1 MISKSGLKNYV
12 IAVSNSAAAGMA
24 RRSASILIAVL
35 AHVLLLFFAVF
46 TIKTVVNPPSESAG
60 IIRLADIR
68 EEAPPKPQPVSV
80 PAAVSEPIA
89 AIVVETED
97 AVSASASVSG
107 ETFSEEEDAIDFLP
121 MHLVSQL
128 PRFSEDEIKRK
139 VIYPP
144 IAQRSE
150 LEGTVYLEIFVDSSG
165 AVKSVTILK
174 EDPPDRGF
182 GEAAA
187 KAFQGLKGS
196 PALANG
202 KEVAVRYRYPVRFAL
217 R

>member
-1 MISKSGLKNYV
+1 VISKSSLKPGLKNCV
-12 IAVSNSAAAGMA
+12 AAVSNFASACMA
-24 RRSASILIAVL
+24 KRYTSVLIAAL
-35 AHVLLLFFAVF
+35 AHVLILFFAVF
-46 TIKTVVNPPSESAG
+46 TIKTVINPPTEHAG

-68 EEAPPKPQPVSV
+68 EEAPPKPQPVPVAASEPIATTV
-80 PAAVSEPIA
+80 IETKEAVSEP
-89 AIVVETED
+89 
-97 AVSASASVSG
+97 VSG
-107 ETFSEEEDAIDFLP
+107 ESNPGEGEIIEFLP

-128 PRFSEDEIKRK
+128 PRFSEEEIKRR

-150 LEGTVYLEIFVDSSG
+150 LEGTVYLEIFVDSFG
-165 AVKSVTILK
+165 AVRSVTVLK

-187 KAFQGLKGS
+187 QAFHGLKGS

-202 KEVAVRYRYPVRFAL
+202 KEVAVRYRYPVRFTL

>member
-1 MISKSGLKNYV
+1 VINKTGLKNGV
-12 IAVSNSAAAGMA
+12 VAVNNTAAAGMA
-24 RRSASILIAVL
+24 RRSASVLIAVL

-46 TIKTVVNPPSESAG
+46 TIKTVINAPSESAG

-68 EEAPPKPQPVSV
+68 EEAPPKPQTV
-80 PAAVSEPIA
+80 PAAAASEPIA
-89 AIVVETED
+89 ATVVETED
-97 AVSASASVSG
+97 AVSVSG
-107 ETFSEEEDAIDFLP
+107 ETISGEEDVIEFLP

-128 PRFSEDEIKRK
+128 PRFSEDEIKKR
-139 VIYPP
+139 VVYPP

-150 LEGTVYLEIFVDSSG
+150 LEGTVYLEIFVDSYG
-165 AVKSVTILK
+165 AVRSVTILK

-187 KAFQGLKGS
+187 QAFRGLKGS

>member
-1 MISKSGLKNYV
+1 
-12 IAVSNSAAAGMA
+12 MA

-35 AHVLLLFFAVF
+35 AHALLLFFAVF
-46 TIKTVVNPPSESAG
+46 TIKTVINPPSESAG

-68 EEAPPKPQPVSV
+68 EEAPPKPQPV
-80 PAAVSEPIA
+80 PAAASEPIA
-89 AIVVETED
+89 ATVVETED
-97 AVSASASVSG
+97 AVPASG
-107 ETFSEEEDAIDFLP
+107 ETFSGEGDVIDFLP

-139 VIYPP
+139 VVYPP

-150 LEGTVYLEIFVDSSG
+150 LEGTVYLEIFVDSYG
-165 AVKSVTILK
+165 AVRSVTILK

-187 KAFQGLKGS
+187 QAFRGLKGS

-202 KEVAVRYRYPVRFAL
+202 KEVAVRYRYPVRFTL

>member
-1 MISKSGLKNYV
+1 VISKSGLKSSV
-12 IAVSNSAAAGMA
+12 VAVSNIAGMA
-24 RRSASILIAVL
+24 RRSVSVLIAVL

-46 TIKTVVNPPSESAG
+46 TIKTVINPPSESAG

-68 EEAPPKPQPVSV
+68 EEAPPKPQPVPV
-80 PAAVSEPIA
+80 AAATSEPIA
-89 AIVVETED
+89 ATVVETEE
-97 AVSASASVSG
+97 AVSVSVSG
-107 ETFSEEEDAIDFLP
+107 ETFSGEEDVIEFLP

-150 LEGTVYLEIFVDSSG
+150 LEGTVYLEIFVDSYG
-165 AVKSVTILK
+165 AVRSVTILK

-187 KAFQGLKGS
+187 QAFRGLKGS
-196 PALANG
+196 PAMANG
-202 KEVAVRYRYPVRFAL
+202 KEVAVRYRYPVRFTL

>member
-1 MISKSGLKNYV
+1 VINKSGLKNYV
-12 IAVSNSAAAGMA
+12 SAVSNSAAGMA
-24 RRSASILIAVL
+24 RRSAPVLIAVL

-46 TIKTVVNPPSESAG
+46 TIKTVINPPSESAG

-68 EEAPPKPQPVSV
+68 EEAPPKPQPV
-80 PAAVSEPIA
+80 PTAVSEPIA
-89 AIVVETED
+89 ATVVETED
-97 AVSASASVSG
+97 AVSESVSASAAG
-107 ETFSEEEDAIDFLP
+107 ETFLEEEDVIDFLP

-150 LEGTVYLEIFVDSSG
+150 LEGTVYLEIFVDSYG

-187 KAFQGLKGS
+187 KAFQGLKGN
-196 PALANG
+196 PAMSNG
-202 KEVAVRYRYPVRFAL
+202 KEVAVRYRYPVRFTL

>member
-1 MISKSGLKNYV
+1 VIDKSGLKDCV
-12 IAVSNSAAAGMA
+12 IAAGNSDASGMA

-35 AHVLLLFFAVF
+35 AHVLILFFAVF
-46 TIKTVVNPPSESAG
+46 TIKTVINAPSESAG

-68 EEAPPKPQPVSV
+68 EEAPPTKPRPV
-80 PAAVSEPIA
+80 PAASSEPIA
-89 AIVVETED
+89 AVVVETED
-97 AVSASASVSG
+97 AVPVSG
-107 ETFSEEEDAIDFLP
+107 ETFSGEGEAIDFLP

-128 PRFSEDEIKRK
+128 PRFSEDEIRKR

-150 LEGTVYLEIFVDSSG
+150 LEGTVYLEIFVDSYG
-165 AVKSVTILK
+165 AVRSVTVLK

-187 KAFQGLKGS
+187 QAFRGLKGS

-202 KEVAVRYRYPVRFAL
+202 KEVAVRYRYPVRFTL